1 MWEGGEGEGVVGC
14 GREGR
19 GRCSWVW
26 EREEGEGCSWVWEG
40 GEGEGAVGCGREG
53 RCGSAV
59 MTEVPVT
66 GQTALLPTSTHL

>member
-1 MWEGGEGEGVVGC
+1 MRVQLGVGGEGGGGSWVWEGGEDEGAVGC

-19 GRCSWVW
+19 GR
-26 EREEGEGCSWVWEG
+26 
-40 GEGEGAVGCGREG
+40 GAVGCGREG

-59 MTEVPVT
+59 MTVVPLT